1 MRIACLDSK
10 YEGFFYFKQG
20 FSFLP
25 RGIHSSSSNRGQ
37 ITSYQN
43 HPHLPII
50 NNDVTVE
57 NFNVPIQNLSDMS
70 RDISGVSNLN
80 HSSSREPLPSSTT
93 SNPSLENPISASPD
107 DFFPR
112 QLIAVSDNASSNYT
126 QCLDNDGISQG
137 TSEQTME
144 LLRPMSF
151 SSQRY

>member
-1 MRIACLDSK
+1 M
-10 YEGFFYFKQG
+10 EG

-25 RGIHSSSSNRGQ
+25 RGIHSSSINRRE

-43 HPHLPII
+43 HQHVPII

-57 NFNVPIQNLSDMS
+57 NFNIPIQNLSDTS
-70 RDISGVSNLN
+70 RETSGVSNLN
-80 HSSSREPLPSSTT
+80 QSSSREPLPSSTT
-93 SNPSLENPISASPD
+93 SNPALQNPISASPD

-137 TSEQTME
+137 TNEQTME